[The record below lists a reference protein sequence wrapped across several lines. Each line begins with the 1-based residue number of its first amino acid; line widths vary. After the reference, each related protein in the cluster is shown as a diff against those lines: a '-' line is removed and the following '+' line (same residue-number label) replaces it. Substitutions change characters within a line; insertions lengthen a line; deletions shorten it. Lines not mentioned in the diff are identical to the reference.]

1 MEIRTLTSRK
11 SIFKQPMQAHP
22 QNEVI
27 VCKEGMGILY
37 ANGEEYHF
45 SAGDVVCIPAGTM
58 HEDVAPV
65 PRLNGMVFFDNV
77 GEAQMEELR
86 IFHDTNRAFE
96 QLVDMAADALLQDS
110 APQRAFAYALGD
122 AMLRLLQCW
131 GAAGQVESNEAVE
144 RIDRMIRQNF
154 SNADFD
160 LAAEIEKTGYSEGY
174 FRRLFRSTVGR
185 PPQAQLNHVRIE
197 YAKTQLRIYRDM
209 SSIKRISQESGFR
222 DPYYFSRVFKQ
233 YEGMSPTQFVESIK

>member
-11 SIFKQPMQAHP
+11 SIFKQPTQAHV
-22 QNEVI
+22 QNEVL
-27 VCKEGMGILY
+27 VCKEGEGILY
-37 ANGEEYHF
+37 ANGQEYRF
-45 SAGDVVCIPAGTM
+45 GPGDVVCIPAGTL

-77 GEAQMEELR
+77 GEAQMDELR
-86 IFHDTNRAFE
+86 IFHDTNHAFE
-96 QLVDMAADALLQDS
+96 QLVDMASDALLQDS
-110 APQRAFAYALGD
+110 PAQRAFAYALGD

-131 GAAGQVESNEAVE
+131 GAAGQVNSNEAVE
-144 RIDRMIRQNF
+144 RIDRLIRQNF
-154 SNADFD
+154 SDPDYD
-160 LAAEIEKTGYSEGY
+160 LITEIEKTGYSEGY
-174 FRRLFRSTVGR
+174 FRRMFRAATGR

-233 YEGMSPTQFVESIK
+233 YVGLSPTQFVEGLE

>member
-11 SIFKQPMQAHP
+11 SIFKQPMQAHV
-22 QNEVI
+22 QNEVM

-37 ANGEEYHF
+37 VNGREYHF

-65 PRLNGMVFFDNV
+65 PRLNGMIFFDNV
-77 GEAQMEELR
+77 GEAQMDELR
-86 IFHDTNRAFE
+86 IFHDTTHAFE
-96 QLVDMAADALLQDS
+96 QLVDMAS
-110 APQRAFAYALGD
+110 D

-131 GAAGQVESNEAVE
+131 GAAGQANSNETVE
-144 RIDRMIRQNF
+144 CIDRLIRQNF
-154 SNADFD
+154 ANADFD

-197 YAKTQLRIYRDM
+197 YAKTQLRIYQDM

-233 YEGMSPTQFVESIK
+233 YVGLSPTQFVENLK